1 MVLSTFYY
9 TLAASV
15 LVALVSLISAVFIL
29 VEDKK
34 LERWMPRLIAVAVGV
49 LLGDAFL
56 HLLPDAVE
64 IGEEHNSS
72 VFFWALVGMLG
83 FFFIETG
90 LLQRGNYGVK
100 NPKQAERSIE
110 SFAKMN
116 LIGDGIHNFVDGILI
131 ASSFLVDPALGL
143 ATTIAIVLH
152 EIPQEISD
160 IAVLIKG
167 GYKKTRAVTLN
178 FLCALF
184 CAAGAMTTLVL
195 SNLMEIALGNMLAL
209 TAGGFIYIAAGDLF
223 PLLRAEALRDS
234 LPSQFLAAF
243 LGVLSMQLILWLEAL
258 S

>member
-1 MVLSTFYY
+1 MFLTAFFY

-15 LVALVSLISAVFIL
+15 VVALVSLISALFIL
-29 VEDKK
+29 VEDER
-34 LERWMPRLIAVAVGV
+34 LESWMPRLIAVAVGV

-56 HLLPDAVE
+56 HLLPDAIE
-64 IGEEHNSS
+64 IGEAQGGT

-90 LLQRGNYGVK
+90 LLRRGNFGVK
-100 NPKQAERSIE
+100 NSKQGERSIE
-110 SFAKMN
+110 SFARMN

-160 IAVLIKG
+160 ISVLIRG

-184 CAAGAMTTLVL
+184 CTAGAMITLVL
-195 SNLMEIALGNMLAL
+195 SNLMEIALENMLAL
-209 TAGGFIYIAAGDLF
+209 TAGGFIYIAAADLF
-223 PLLRAEALRDS
+223 PLLRSEALRGS
-234 LPSQFLAAF
+234 LPSQFLAVL
-243 LGVLSMQLILWLEAL
+243 LGVLSMQLILWVEAL

>member
-1 MVLSTFYY
+1 MFLTAFFY

-15 LVALVSLISAVFIL
+15 VVALVSLISVVHT
-29 VEDKK
+29 VEDER
-34 LERWMPRLIAVAVGV
+34 LESWMPRLIAVAVGV

-56 HLLPDAVE
+56 HLLPDAIE
-64 IGEEHNSS
+64 IGEAQDGT

-90 LLQRGNYGVK
+90 LLRRGNSGVK
-100 NPKQAERSIE
+100 NSKQGERSIE
-110 SFAKMN
+110 SFARMN
-116 LIGDGIHNFVDGILI
+116 LIGDGIHSFVDGILI

-160 IAVLIKG
+160 ISVLIRG

-184 CAAGAMTTLVL
+184 CTAGAMITLVL
-195 SNLMEIALGNMLAL
+195 SNLMEIALENMLAL
-209 TAGGFIYIAAGDLF
+209 TAGGFIYICCR
-223 PLLRAEALRDS
+223 PLSVAS
-234 LPSQFLAAF
+234 AF
-243 LGVLSMQLILWLEAL
+243 
-258 S
+258 